1 MCKCRLGKTSTR
13 SADMATPRHNTDF
26 RIVFGIDIGL
36 LVFCEIRQIYFTESK
51 GKFYTT
57 SCSDFKLFSAIC
69 QKENANSK
77 PRHSTDFRTLFRITI
92 RQFVSCEIRQTC
104 FTESK
109 GSIALYLMIL
119 YGIVWYILCCSE
131 GYCMVVHGIVWYF
144 TVLYGIAVWQLNIIL
159 WYCIVLYNIA

>member
-1 MCKCRLGKTSTR
+1 MCASILGVWFSQAATS
-13 SADMATPRHNTDF
+13 SSIGQSEKHKSWKYQKKKAHSEPRHNTDF
-26 RIVFGIDIGL
+26 RTVFGIDIGL

-51 GKFYTT
+51 GRFETT

-69 QKENANSK
+69 QKEKANSK

-92 RQFVSCEIRQTC
+92 RRFVSCEIRQTY

-119 YGIVWYILCCSE
+119 YGIV
-131 GYCMVVHGIVWYF
+131 
-144 TVLYGIAVWQLNIIL
+144 
-159 WYCIVLYNIA
+159 